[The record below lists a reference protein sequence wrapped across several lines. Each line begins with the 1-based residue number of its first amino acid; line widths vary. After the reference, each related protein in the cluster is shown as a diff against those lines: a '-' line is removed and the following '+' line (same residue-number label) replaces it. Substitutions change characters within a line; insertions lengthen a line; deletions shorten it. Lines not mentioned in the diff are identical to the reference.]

1 MALSNLEPMNKS
13 FIYCVVTVF
22 SLPLLAAEDQPNIET
37 LMTSEEL
44 RATGVGELSETQIE
58 ALNAW
63 LERYREGEVTA
74 AIAEVPV
81 DTNST
86 DSDSVA
92 RQQPVDVYPPPRE
105 RIIINTRIDGEFNG
119 WTGRTRFVM
128 QNGQVWEQRRG
139 RRWKITLDSP
149 EVRLSQ
155 NFMGAWEME
164 VVSEG
169 RSIGVRRIR

>member
-1 MALSNLEPMNKS
+1 MKNILL
-13 FIYCVVTVF
+13 YCVVTAF
-22 SLPLLAAEDQPNIET
+22 SLPLYAADNQPNIET
-37 LMTSEEL
+37 LMTAEEL

-63 LERYREGEVTA
+63 LERYRDDEVTA

-81 DTNST
+81 DTDST
-86 DSDSVA
+86 ASSNTA
-92 RQQPVDVYPPPRE
+92 QQQPLDVYPPPRE
-105 RIIINTRIDGEFNG
+105 RIIIDTRIDGEFNG

-139 RRWKITLDSP
+139 RRWKISLDSP

-155 NFMGAWEME
+155 NFLGAWEME
-164 VVSEG
+164 VISEG